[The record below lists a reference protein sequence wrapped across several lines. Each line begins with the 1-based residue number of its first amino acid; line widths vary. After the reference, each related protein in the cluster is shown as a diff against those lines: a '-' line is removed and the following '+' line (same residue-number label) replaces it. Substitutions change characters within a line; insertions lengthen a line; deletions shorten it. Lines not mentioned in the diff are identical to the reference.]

1 MGRRPRHILYQF
13 AVDVLHDITNALLLH
28 VERSLKTAQPTDLQ
42 PMYGGLPDRLKAVY
56 RDWLSTLYDEYF
68 RTRKKEVALRWGG
81 PTDQVGDLKRRSRE
95 AEFPQL
101 P

>member
-1 MGRRPRHILYQF
+1 MP
-13 AVDVLHDITNALLLH
+13 
-28 VERSLKTAQPTDLQ
+28 QPAGLLQ

-68 RTRKKEVALRWGG
+68 RTHKKEVALGWGR
-81 PTDQVGDLKRRSRE
+81 PTDQVGDLNRRSRE

>member
-1 MGRRPRHILYQF
+1 M
-13 AVDVLHDITNALLLH
+13 DVLHDITNALLLH
-28 VERSLKTAQPTDLQ
+28 VERSLKTAQPAGQLQ

-68 RTRKKEVALRWGG
+68 RTRKKEVALRRGR
-81 PTDQVGDLKRRSRE
+81 PADQVGDFNGRSRE